1 MHEEAARMNNW
12 RKQDKWFDWE
22 SKVARKNVQSVL
34 RKFRRTVV
42 ANSRLEECLQIN
54 IIMTS
59 VYLGLK
65 GITLRLIICLQY

>member
-12 RKQDKWFDWE
+12 RKQDEWFDWE

-65 GITLRLIICLQY
+65 GITLRLIICL

>member
-12 RKQDKWFDWE
+12 RKQDEWFDWE
-22 SKVARKNVQSVL
+22 SKVARRNVQSVL

-54 IIMTS
+54 NVKTS
-59 VYLGLK
+59 VYLDLK

>member
-12 RKQDKWFDWE
+12 RKQDEWFDWE

-54 IIMTS
+54 NIMTS

-65 GITLRLIICLQY
+65 GITLRLIVCLQY

>member
-12 RKQDKWFDWE
+12 RKQDEWFDWE

-54 IIMTS
+54 NIMTS